1 MDFNSLGAGQPFYV
15 LQKSEKPVLQVGV
28 VKTKSEPK
36 SPYNTQTPGIL
47 NGLSAMQGQNLV
59 VDVVI
64 TVGNNDIP
72 FNNLPTNAESTT
84 YNNGNT
90 VVSCSRE
97 AMLQAVDGMLQ
108 ASRKALEQV
117 DYHKSVLSEGE
128 KMLETLNPRYK
139 EEKDRDRS
147 IRSLEERQD
156 KQDKKLDELRRQS
169 RSQYEGILEAL
180 DKHADEM
187 RKESD
192 ARFASMMETMD
203 RRFEE
208 QEGRFGMIIENK
220 VTARLDAFLEYLPGA
235 YKSYDR
241 LEKRVDKIEMR
252 QQILERTVSDHL
264 QKV

>member
-1 MDFNSLGAGQPFYV
+1 MLDKNDKQWLTELFDKRFAEQDARID
-15 LQKSEKPVLQVGV
+15 EKFD
-28 VKTKSEPK
+28 KR
-36 SPYNTQTPGIL
+36 
-47 NGLSAMQGQNLV
+47 
-59 VDVVI
+59 
-64 TVGNNDIP
+64 
-72 FNNLPTNAESTT
+72 FAEQDAKFDK
-84 YNNGNT
+84 
-90 VVSCSRE
+90 RF
-97 AMLQAVDGMLQ
+97 A
-108 ASRKALEQV
+108 EQ
-117 DYHKSVLSEGE
+117 DAKFDKRFAE
-128 KMLETLNPRYK
+128 
-139 EEKDRDRS
+139 
-147 IRSLEERQD
+147 QD
-156 KQDKKLDELRRQS
+156 AKFDKRFAEQDKKLDELRRQS

-252 QQILERTVSDHL
+252 QQILERMVSDHL
-264 QKV
+264 QEV